1 MFPNYS
7 IFSDYKYFDHF
18 QGIFSI
24 NGSIS
29 RIGVVGVTTIAIL
42 SGLGAIYT
50 PYKFVRFFRQEVSPL
65 QVEQL
70 RTQLE
75 RQRDM
80 LNRKVKQRELKSKAL
95 NASSQARRRGGF
107 FWSSGGNG
115 NGLEA
120 IDEDI
125 SAMQTVVGQMEGNL
139 EELEQLQKRHKEA
152 STLYGRAKHFVGLGL
167 VAFCVFR
174 LVTSGIRV
182 LAMVTMRGVQGTWIL

>member
-1 MFPNYS
+1 MCVWLF
-7 IFSDYKYFDHF
+7 
-18 QGIFSI
+18 
-24 NGSIS
+24 
-29 RIGVVGVTTIAIL
+29 IL
-42 SGLGAIYT
+42 SCSNTRTRSLVLF
-50 PYKFVRFFRQEVSPL
+50 KL